1 MPRPFDQIIGL
12 DIESTWGRAIGL
24 GFSCQTQEEYIRDPR
39 FKLWGLSWAV
49 LNVQTGEHH
58 ETWVRNSGLKKFFD
72 SVDWS
77 KTAVV
82 AQNAAFDVAAIFWHH
97 GVHPAFV
104 FDTLSMGRALHGV
117 EAGNSL
123 KTLAERYGLPPK
135 MEGLSP
141 TENVLDELPFADEE
155 RLAEYCR
162 HDTWL
167 ALELFKLMLPRFSQS
182 ELKLI
187 DMTVKMYTQ
196 PRLVLDATMLAE
208 AIADEESLLAL
219 ALARAGRTESE
230 LASND
235 NFADVLRTFN
245 IEPPMKPSPSGGGKM
260 IYAFAKTDA
269 LFQQLLNGD
278 NEDIAL
284 LCTARLNVK
293 STQARTRAHRFI
305 EIAGRGPLP
314 VPLNYWGAGP
324 GRWQAAKGSNI
335 NLQNMKRGSRL
346 RKAIKAPPGYVVVV
360 GDLSQI
366 EPRVLAYLADYL
378 GLLEIFRSGVD
389 AYAKFGENMFGVPG
403 MTKDSHP
410 VLRQSAK
417 SALLGC
423 FGADTPVLTPR
434 GWVPIVQVQATDK
447 VWDGQEWVTHSGLL
461 NQGSREVLTAHGIS
475 ATSDHEILTERGW
488 EEWSEVLASPSLF
501 QSALSLANSPVSNG
515 RDEKAALARAEGPRC
530 GSRECVALADGRGSL
545 SAPIYVAG
553 AQHAATIAPSAKRT
567 ARACSRRGLKMSALT
582 ARIASAFSIASAR
595 SLCVAQ
601 TRTARRILT
610 TVGGALASM
619 LRGWQTV
626 SLSYA
631 TSCPSPVGTGPS
643 FSWTASKTRRATHP
657 AISASA
663 PVARTWRTSGAS
675 ARAASKRSSAASP
688 PLRQRMPTYDIALA
702 GPRNRYTILTDVGP
716 IVVHNCGYMLGWRSF
731 AAQLLVGF
739 LGAPPKR
746 YGKAD
751 AKLMGISVERAQR
764 FINNKWHMAQMATI
778 AHTCTEEE
786 LLIHCIVAKEIID
799 RYRET
804 AEPVVKFWKF
814 LGEMLER
821 CLFGG
826 DTVTYKCLTFSKGAV
841 TMPNGMQL
849 LYPELEQS
857 RDERGRIEYW
867 YKIGKKAEKLHPGR
881 LCNNV
886 TQGLARIVMSDGM
899 LRVNTRLPVVLTVH
913 DELAALA
920 RAEDAAKALPWVL
933 RRMTEDPPYMPGIPL
948 AADGGVH
955 ERYGEA
961 KQ

>member
-1 MPRPFDQIIGL
+1 MSKPFNWILVL
-12 DIESTWGRAIGL
+12 DIESTWGRAIEL
-24 GFSCQTQEEYIRDPR
+24 GFSCQTMEEYIRDPR

-49 LNVQTGEHH
+49 LYPDGTHNEV
-58 ETWVRNSGLKKFFD
+58 WVRANGLKKFFD

-141 TENVLDELPFADEE
+141 TENVLDVLPFADEE
-155 RLAEYCR
+155 KLAEYCR
-162 HDTWL
+162 HDSWL
-167 ALELFKLMLPRFSQS
+167 AAELFKRMLPSFSTS

-196 PRLVLDATMLAE
+196 PRLVLDAKLLAE

-219 ALARAGRTESE
+219 ALARAGRTATE
-230 LASND
+230 LGSND

-245 IEPPMKPSPSGGGKM
+245 IDPPVKPSPSGGGKM

-324 GRWQAAKGSNI
+324 GRWQASKGSNI

-346 RKAIKAPPGYVVVV
+346 RKAIMAPPGYVCVV

-366 EPRVLAYLADYL
+366 EPRVLAYLAGYEE
-378 GLLEIFRSGVD
+378 LLNIFRSGKD
-389 AYAKFGENMFGVPG
+389 PYAEFGAPMFGVPG

-417 SALLGC
+417 SALLG
-423 FGADTPVLTPR
+423 A
-434 GWVPIVQVQATDK
+434 
-447 VWDGQEWVTHSGLL
+447 
-461 NQGSREVLTAHGIS
+461 
-475 ATSDHEILTERGW
+475 
-488 EEWSEVLASPSLF
+488 
-501 QSALSLANSPVSNG
+501 
-515 RDEKAALARAEGPRC
+515 
-530 GSRECVALADGRGSL
+530 
-545 SAPIYVAG
+545 
-553 AQHAATIAPSAKRT
+553 
-567 ARACSRRGLKMSALT
+567 
-582 ARIASAFSIASAR
+582 
-595 SLCVAQ
+595 
-601 TRTARRILT
+601 
-610 TVGGALASM
+610 
-619 LRGWQTV
+619 
-626 SLSYA
+626 
-631 TSCPSPVGTGPS
+631 
-643 FSWTASKTRRATHP
+643 
-657 AISASA
+657 
-663 PVARTWRTSGAS
+663 
-675 ARAASKRSSAASP
+675 
-688 PLRQRMPTYDIALA
+688 
-702 GPRNRYTILTDVGP
+702 
-716 IVVHNCGYMLGWRSF
+716 GYMLGWRSF

-746 YGKAD
+746 YTKVD
-751 AKLMGISVERAQR
+751 AKQMGITVARAQR
-764 FINNKWHMAQMATI
+764 FINNKWHMAQMGTI
-778 AHTCTEEE
+778 AHTCTEDE
-786 LLIHCIVAKEIID
+786 LLIHCIVSKEIID
-799 RYRET
+799 RYRAT

-814 LGEMLER
+814 LGEMLTN
-821 CLFGG
+821 CLYGG
-826 DTVTYKCLTFSKGAV
+826 QTYTYKCLTFSKGAI

-849 LYPELEQS
+849 LYPELEPS
-857 RDERGRIEYW
+857 KDERGRIEYW

-881 LCNNV
+881 VCNNV
-886 TQGLARIVMSDGM
+886 TQGLARIVMSDSM
-899 LRVNTRLPVVLTVH
+899 LRVQTRLPVVLTVH

-920 RAEDAAKALPWVL
+920 RVEDKDKALPWVL
-933 RRMTEDPPYMPGIPL
+933 RQMTKEPPYMPGIPL
-948 AADGGVH
+948 AADGGAH